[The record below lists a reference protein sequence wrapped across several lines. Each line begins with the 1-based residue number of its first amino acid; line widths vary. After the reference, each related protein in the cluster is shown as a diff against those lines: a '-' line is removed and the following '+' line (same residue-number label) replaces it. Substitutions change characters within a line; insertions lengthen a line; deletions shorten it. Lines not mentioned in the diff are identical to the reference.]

1 MSTKDNSPGL
11 LSKVAKFVRN
21 PTTNWTDLDK
31 PDAEPDTGYSKQAL
45 KEMIERKR
53 QNDFVR
59 KREFDQLRK
68 LRSRDPSAGNPDLAG
83 RPSYFQSSL
92 PSNPDERAMTI
103 KKIDEIEAQMSNQ
116 WWQGKNDGKVPTTA
130 VKAVAG
136 ASAPGA
142 GDAGARTEK
151 PPAEDIGYAATRLA
165 PMASEASLAE
175 QAEQADFLPT
185 QTTSSFGKT
194 VLAAAPFAHSSG
206 KPAAVQTPVAAPAA
220 ALFHRVTDSTGFVN
234 SQPFAVELGD
244 GSTDPDL
251 EEAAIRF
258 ANGDNAGA
266 EAGLLD
272 ALANGAVRRDLA
284 ETWTAALFD
293 LYRAT
298 GQQARFDSVAIDYAE
313 RFGRSAPAWFS
324 MPDLLG
330 LRTNTSTARTVPSQL
345 ADDPLW
351 ICPAQFERASVDELQ
366 LAIANAASPWF
377 LDWSGMRALD
387 TDAVDVLG
395 KLFSEWCTTAVQL
408 RFRGSESLEQVL
420 RARTPS
426 GDKAVGIAPW
436 RLRLDALRVMQ
447 LQDDFELVAL
457 EYCVTFEVS
466 PPSWQDARCSFYRDS
481 GEPPEARMADDGL
494 SAPGDLAA
502 EQGSDSAHALTVP
515 MGLETVPAT
524 LVELSG
530 EVLGEATES
539 LARLEDARQGGGRL
553 VISCANLIRVDFSA
567 AGSILNWVA
576 LRQAEGCNLQFRD
589 VHRLVAAF
597 FNVIGI
603 NEHARVVLRSN

>member
-1 MSTKDNSPGL
+1 MSTKDNTPGL

-116 WWQGKNDGKVPTTA
+116 WWQGKNDGKTPTPATKTATEAPLRGVP
-130 VKAVAG
+130 K
-136 ASAPGA
+136 
-142 GDAGARTEK
+142 TEM
-151 PPAEDIGYAATRLA
+151 PPAEDIGYAATKLA
-165 PMASEASLAE
+165 PMASEAGLAE
-175 QAEQADFLPT
+175 QSDFVPT
-185 QTTSSFGKT
+185 QTNSSFGKT
-194 VLAAAPFAHSSG
+194 VLAAQPVAHSNS
-206 KPAAVQTPVAAPAA
+206 KPAALAATAPPTAPAQSY
-220 ALFHRVTDSTGFVN
+220 RTGDSSGFFN
-234 SQPFAVELGD
+234 SQSFAVELGD

-272 ALANGAVRRDLA
+272 ALANGVVRRDLA

-324 MPDLLG
+324 MPDMLG
-330 LRTNTSTARTVPSQL
+330 LRTTTSTARTVASQL

-387 TDAVDVLG
+387 LDAVGVLG
-395 KLFSEWCTTAVQL
+395 QLFGDWCTTAVQL
-408 RFRGSESLEQVL
+408 RFRGLESLEQVL
-420 RARTPS
+420 RDLTPP

-481 GEPPEARMADDGL
+481 GEATDARATDDGL
-494 SAPGDLAA
+494 SESGDMRT
-502 EQGSDSAHALTVP
+502 GSGPDSAHALTVP
-515 MGLETVPAT
+515 MGLETALAT

-530 EVLGEATES
+530 EVVGEATES